1 MRSVRVIGGELL
13 LQLVLDLFDLG
24 VALELGV
31 LLRVERVLEA
41 VADLALELLRVGL
54 VELRLD
60 DGALGLAGLGDEVLD
75 AGDDLLDLGVGEL
88 DGVDDAL
95 FGDLLGA
102 GLDHRDAVLGADD
115 HDVEL
120 RLEALGSRSG

>member
-1 MRSVRVIGGELL
+1 M
-13 LQLVLDLFDLG
+13 
-24 VALELGV
+24 
-31 LLRVERVLEA
+31 LLRVERVAEA

-60 DGALGLAGLGDEVLD
+60 DGALGLAGLGDEFLD
-75 AGDDLLDLGVGEL
+75 AGDDLLDLAVGEL

-95 FGDLLGA
+95 FGDLAGA

-120 RLEALGSRSG
+120 DSRAARSRSG